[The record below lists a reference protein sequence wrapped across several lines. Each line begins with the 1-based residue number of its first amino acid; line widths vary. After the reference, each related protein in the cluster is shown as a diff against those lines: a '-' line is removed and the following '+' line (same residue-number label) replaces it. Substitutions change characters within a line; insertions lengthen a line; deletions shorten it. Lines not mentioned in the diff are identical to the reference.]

1 MDLATFSQNE
11 LGAIMGELLPWK
23 YYGSSSKYILALC
36 LFFHQTPAH
45 GEFLHYCKSSLIAE
59 GLGVPWGPRVMVLF
73 QEPIR
78 TQAAN
83 RMQLKRC
90 QFSPIDLQHH
100 P

>member
-23 YYGSSSKYILALC
+23 FCGASSKYIFAPC
-36 LFFHQTPAH
+36 LFAHQTPAH
-45 GEFLHYCKSSLIAE
+45 GEFLHYCKSSLIAG

-83 RMQLKRC
+83 RMKLKRC
-90 QFSPIDLQHH
+90 QVSPIYLQHH